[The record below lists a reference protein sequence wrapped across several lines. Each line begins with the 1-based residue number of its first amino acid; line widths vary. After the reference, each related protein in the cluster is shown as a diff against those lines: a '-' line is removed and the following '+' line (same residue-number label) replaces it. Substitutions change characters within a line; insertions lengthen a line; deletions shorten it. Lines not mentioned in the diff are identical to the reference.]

1 MNLLKPCQS
10 KPLPFYLMPNSLAVS
25 TSPPIEVSFSAIALF
40 HFRVRWLLICGAD
53 CFVRQLAARHHSG
66 FYPESRQNNSLQ

>member
-1 MNLLKPCQS
+1 
-10 KPLPFYLMPNSLAVS
+10 MPNALAVS
-25 TSPPIEVSFSAIALF
+25 TSPPNKQWAGGYGASPLKYRFSAIALF

-66 FYPESRQNNSLQ
+66 FYSESWQDNSLQ